1 MARSDETRLAL
12 LEERTKNVENN
23 VLKLVEKIEQL
34 TEATQTLN
42 ETLIRNESIK
52 DDIHALK
59 TRINKVEIITE
70 TIPLTNFKTTTLWG
84 FIKDNVA
91 AIINFLLIS
100 GLSVIVTINR

>member
-1 MARSDETRLAL
+1 MAQSDETRLAL

-52 DDIHALK
+52 DDIHSLK
-59 TRINKVEIITE
+59 TRINNVEIITK

-84 FIKDNVA
+84 FAKDNIA
-91 AIINFLLIS
+91 SIINFLLIA
-100 GLSVIVTINR
+100 GLSLIVTMR